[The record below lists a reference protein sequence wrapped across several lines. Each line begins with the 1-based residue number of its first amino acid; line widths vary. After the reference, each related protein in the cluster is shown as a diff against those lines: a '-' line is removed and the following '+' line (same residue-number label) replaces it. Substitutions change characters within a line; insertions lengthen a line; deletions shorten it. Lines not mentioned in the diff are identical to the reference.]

1 MEREQIVRTYTHE
14 YIDNRIFTF
23 VLCDVHFQGFAR
35 ELLCVTNRASREYHC
50 VEYRDP
56 RKLAAPSPSV
66 KVYTSKE
73 VVYASLFVY
82 ANYRLAK
89 IDRARNNV

>member
-1 MEREQIVRTYTHE
+1 MFISKGSRE
-14 YIDNRIFTF
+14 NCCM
-23 VLCDVHFQGFAR
+23 LSNC
-35 ELLCVTNRASREYHC
+35 ASREYHC

-56 RKLAAPSPSV
+56 KKLAAPSPSV

-73 VVYASLFVY
+73 VAYACLFVY

-89 IDRARNNV
+89 INRARNNV